1 MFDRLRQQSHEPQD
15 GAPSETPA
23 WAEEAAEPMA
33 TSPSLPRRFNS
44 GGSGR
49 RIPFISDLTPVQRFI
64 LALML
69 FLNVSVL
76 GCFALLA
83 FGRISF

>member
-1 MFDRLRQQSHEPQD
+1 MFDRLRQQSHDPQD
-15 GAPSETPA
+15 SAPSETPT
-23 WAEEAAEPMA
+23 WAEEAAEPMTA
-33 TSPSLPRRFNS
+33 SPSLPRQFS
-44 GGSGR
+44 VGYGR
-49 RIPFISDLTPVQRFI
+49 RIPLISDLTPVQRFI